1 MKKAL
6 SLVLVLA
13 FSFAFFASAETTHVK
28 VGIVGSTNEQW
39 TDVLVPKL
47 AEEGIEIELVYFSDY
62 VMPNIALASG
72 DIDLNAFQHKAY
84 LAKDCGA
91 NGYDLTV
98 IGDTLIAPLCIYS
111 EKYDSI
117 DAIKEAAGAK

>member
-62 VMPNIALASG
+62 VMPNIA
-72 DIDLNAFQHKAY
+72 
-84 LAKDCGA
+84 
-91 NGYDLTV
+91 
-98 IGDTLIAPLCIYS
+98 
-111 EKYDSI
+111 
-117 DAIKEAAGAK
+117 AGFRRHRPGTPSSTTISSTAGTTKIPRPTA